1 MISVLMKN
9 ASFRAAL
16 WVLIAVILAFVL
28 QEMRRK
34 QRIIPE
40 MVKPGNDSLDF
51 VKTVGRLY
59 YEKGDNTDLSRKMS
73 AYFLEHVRNK
83 YKISTNKLDDDFILS
98 LQRKTGY
105 SETYIRELISF
116 IKSLEDMPVV
126 ADDQLADFH
135 RRLEEFYRES

>member
-9 ASFRAAL
+9 PSFKAAL
-16 WVLIAVILAFVL
+16 WVLITLIVVFVL

-40 MVKPGNDSLDF
+40 MAKVENDSLDF

-59 YEKGDNTDLSRKMS
+59 YEKGDNTNLSRKMS

-83 YKISTNKLDDDFILS
+83 YKISTNKLDEEFVSS

-105 SETYIRELISF
+105 SETNIRELISF
-116 IKSLEDMPVV
+116 IRSLEDTPVV
-126 ADDQLADFH
+126 TDEQLADFH
-135 RRLEEFYRES
+135 SRLEDFYREW